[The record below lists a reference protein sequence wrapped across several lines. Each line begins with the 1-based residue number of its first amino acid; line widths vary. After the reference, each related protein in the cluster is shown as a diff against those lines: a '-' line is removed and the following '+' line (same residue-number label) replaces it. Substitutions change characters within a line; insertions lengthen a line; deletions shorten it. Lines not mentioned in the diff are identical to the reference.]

1 MKQMLKVTEYL
12 NGELLVN
19 ARELHSS
26 LLIGRRY
33 STWIASFIL
42 KMNFMERNHFY
53 VRYYDT
59 IKHQFVDKPTRKTC
73 YRVDYYLTIS
83 TAIDV
88 VMEQR
93 YCPRKKEVLKYLFS
107 ISDTNITLSLD
118 DRRKE
123 LKFGD
128 EIIRKLFNGYTVVS
142 QYPVFGGEYRIDWY
156 VEELKLAIEYD
167 ESHHS
172 QKSYEDDIRQ
182 KRIQEHLKCTF
193 LRYKE

>member
-1 MKQMLKVTEYL
+1 MKEMLKVFET
-12 NGELLVN
+12 NDGSKAVS
-19 ARELHSS
+19 ARELKEKLGVGKDFTH
-26 LLIGRRY
+26 
-33 STWIASFIL
+33 WIKSYLNRLNFI
-42 KMNFMERNHFY
+42 KDVHYFVE
-53 VRYYDT
+53 YYDYERKLIT
-59 IKHQFVDKPTRKTC
+59 NIGKYVKPSKTE
-73 YRVDYYLTIS
+73 YILLLS

-88 VMEQR
+88 VIEQHS
-93 YCPRKKEVLKYLFS
+93 CPKKKEVLKYLFS
-107 ISDTNITLSLD
+107 ISDNNITLSLE

-156 VEELKLAIEYD
+156 IEELKLAIEYD

>member
-1 MKQMLKVTEYL
+1 MDELVRITETP
-12 NGELLVN
+12 NGEQAVS
-19 ARELHSS
+19 ARELHVQ
-26 LLIGRRY
+26 LNVGRDF
-33 STWIASFIL
+33 TAWIKSYLNKLNFI
-42 KMNFMERNHFY
+42 KDVHYFVE
-53 VRYYDT
+53 YYDYERKLIT
-59 IKHQFVDKPTRKTC
+59 NIDKKVNPSKTE
-73 YRVDYYLTIS
+73 YILLLS
-83 TAIDV
+83 TAIDIV
-88 VMEQR
+88 IEQHS
-93 YCPRKKEVLKYLFS
+93 CPKKKEVLKYLFS
-107 ISDTNITLSLD
+107 ISDTNITLSLE

-128 EIIRKLFNGYTVVS
+128 EIIRKLFNGYTVVG